1 MQTLTNK
8 TKIIVA
14 DDHPLLLKGMIEEL
28 TEKGYHIIGKAKTGL
43 EALSLI
49 IDKQPTIAILDV
61 EMPFLS
67 GIEVIQKAKES
78 YSNTKFILLT
88 SHKEQGIILQAEQLQ
103 IQGYLLKD
111 EPFEELNFCLKEV
124 LNGRTYFS
132 KTFGKVLN
140 EKINPQL
147 KKIKLLTPSERTIIR
162 MIAQGNSSH
171 VISNQLTISIRT
183 VEKHRSN
190 IIHKLDLPSNEN
202 SLLNWAQQHKQ
213 LILNL

>member
-1 MQTLTNK
+1 MQTLK
-8 TKIIVA
+8 TKSKIIVA

-28 TEKGYHIIGKAKTGL
+28 IENGYNIIGKAQTGL

-61 EMPFLS
+61 EMPLLS

-78 YSNTKFILLT
+78 NSNTKFILLT
-88 SHKEQGIILQAEQLQ
+88 SHKEQGIILQAERLQ

-124 LNGRTYFS
+124 LNGGTYFS
-132 KTFGKVLN
+132 KTFGRVLS

-147 KKIKLLTPSERTIIR
+147 KKIKILTPSERTIVR
-162 MIAQGNSSH
+162 MIAQGNSSYE
-171 VISNQLTISIRT
+171 ISNQLTISIRT

-190 IIHKLDLPSNEN
+190 IIHKLNLSSSEN
-202 SLLNWAQQHKQ
+202 SLSHWAQQHKQ
-213 LILNL
+213 IFNNL